1 MTCVRVFKLL
11 AVGAIPSLI
20 RLALE
25 DPFEAVRRKAIYAL
39 SSAIRNFQP
48 GLDAAVERLSEDTKP
63 STRLDAGNMEAVDG
77 IIQRLK
83 TTSANK
89 GA

>member
-1 MTCVRVFKLL
+1 MFKLL
-11 AVGAIPSLI
+11 VVGAIPSLT

-39 SSAIRNFQP
+39 SSGIRNYQP
-48 GLDAAVERLSEDTKP
+48 GLDAAVEALPQNMKP
-63 STRLDAGNMEAVDG
+63 NTRLDAGNMEAVDE

-83 TTSANK
+83 TASAEK
-89 GA
+89 RP

>member
-1 MTCVRVFKLL
+1 MYLFKLL

-39 SSAIRNFQP
+39 SSGIRNYEP
-48 GLDAAVERLSEDTKP
+48 GLDAAVERLPQNMKP
-63 STRLDAGNMEAVDG
+63 GTRIDAGNMEAVDE

-83 TTSANK
+83 TMSANK
-89 GA
+89 GP

>member
-1 MTCVRVFKLL
+1 M
-11 AVGAIPSLI
+11 GAISPLI

-39 SSAIRNFQP
+39 SSGIRNYQP
-48 GLDAAVERLSEDTKP
+48 GLDAAVEALPQDIKP
-63 STRLDAGNMEAVDG
+63 STRLDAGDMEAVDG

-83 TTSANK
+83 LISAEK
-89 GA
+89 GP